1 MNSDK
6 LQRLLESD
14 IDFDLQAAF
23 AKAWEIYRSQAL
35 LHVSFM
41 FVVLALQA
49 GVVFYLE
56 EYMLLYSLLIAPP
69 LYSGF
74 YLVAN
79 RISLGLPVSYE
90 DYFGGF
96 RYFWLTFSIWLLAQV
111 LITLGLFALVIPGIY
126 LGVGYF
132 FAVLMGMFGGFDTWT
147 AMELSRKLITRNWW
161 KFFGLVLL
169 LTAINVA
176 AVFTLGLGLVI
187 TLPMT
192 FFVGYVIFED
202 LTREV
207 LAENEVVSE

>member
-41 FVVLALQA
+41 LLVLTIQA

-56 EYMLLYSLLIAPP
+56 AYMLLYSLLIAPP

-79 RISLGLPVSYE
+79 RISLGLPVSYG

-202 LTREV
+202 LTRDA
-207 LAENEVVSE
+207 LG

>member
-41 FVVLALQA
+41 FLVLTIQA

-56 EYMLLYSLLIAPP
+56 AYMLLYSLLIAPP

-79 RISLGLPVSYE
+79 
-90 DYFGGF
+90 
-96 RYFWLTFSIWLLAQV
+96 
-111 LITLGLFALVIPGIY
+111 
-126 LGVGYF
+126 
-132 FAVLMGMFGGFDTWT
+132 
-147 AMELSRKLITRNWW
+147 
-161 KFFGLVLL
+161 
-169 LTAINVA
+169 
-176 AVFTLGLGLVI
+176 
-187 TLPMT
+187 
-192 FFVGYVIFED
+192 
-202 LTREV
+202 
-207 LAENEVVSE
+207 